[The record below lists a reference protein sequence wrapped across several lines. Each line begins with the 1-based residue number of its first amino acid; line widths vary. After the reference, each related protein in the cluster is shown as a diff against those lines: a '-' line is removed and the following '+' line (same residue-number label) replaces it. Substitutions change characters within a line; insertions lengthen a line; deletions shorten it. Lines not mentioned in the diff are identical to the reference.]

1 MERDYSIKMHQL
13 LMRILILL
21 LSSPGLGHPQ
31 ANPAPQSS
39 ALAFSSI
46 SMQAANAFFQSI
58 PAGETVGEL
67 AQILEEEDIPDDDA
81 AGVLGTVD
89 AISSTTSYLA
99 ARSFPTS
106 RPPLSGL
113 AKVNRQKF
121 LNAFYNSTYGTYNLT
136 IPGCLSGYDI
146 IGQIEAPNGTMINN
160 ASFADLINVL
170 QLPGAAL
177 WNYTMTFAN
186 KTYNDINRTLDLI
199 VCDEPQ
205 GATRQLLWPDR
216 LRPNWVDPAGREGW
230 WTAYIIGGL
239 GVFAIGYGGTH
250 LGVIHE
256 GVTANITIEREVQI
270 LAATGFMEYIFLTM
284 LFRLQSV
291 PKRWIGRLEALVL
304 NTFIWVGAQLLKLLE
319 VLTQACYSP
328 ATAAAG
334 VQNAF
339 QQAGQ
344 QIQSLTTGA
353 NTLVQSLSSQ
363 ALLGL
368 LPGGGE
374 QAASSS
380 GDIEN
385 QVNTAADAL
394 SQAAEVAQAR
404 AEGIAQAGAAAV
416 QMTREVIERQISGG
430 SPGETCG

>member
-1 MERDYSIKMHQL
+1 
-13 LMRILILL
+13 
-21 LSSPGLGHPQ
+21 
-31 ANPAPQSS
+31 
-39 ALAFSSI
+39 
-46 SMQAANAFFQSI
+46 MQTANAFFQSI

-291 PKRWIGRLEALVL
+291 PKRWIGRMEALVL

-334 VQNAF
+334 VQNVF

>member
-1 MERDYSIKMHQL
+1 MENNHSIKMHQL

-21 LSSPGLGHPQ
+21 LSSPSLGHPQ

-46 SMQAANAFFQSI
+46 SMQRANAFFQSI

-106 RPPLSGL
+106 RPPLPGL
-113 AKVNRQKF
+113 AKVNGQRF
-121 LNAFYNSTYGTYNLT
+121 LNAFYNSTNGTYNLT

-146 IGQIEAPNGTMINN
+146 IGQIEAPNGTMMTN

-199 VCDEPQ
+199 VCDQPQ

-216 LRPNWVDPAGREGW
+216 LRPNWVDYDGREGW
-230 WTAYIIGGL
+230 WSAYVIGGL

-256 GVTANITIEREVQI
+256 GITANITLEREVQI

-291 PKRWIGRLEALVL
+291 PKRWIGRMEALVL
-304 NTFIWVGAQLLKLLE
+304 NTFIWLGAQLLKLLE
-319 VLTQACYSP
+319 VVTQACYEPS
-328 ATAAAG
+328 TAAAG
-334 VQNAF
+334 VQNVF

-344 QIQSLTTGA
+344 QIQKVTTGA

-368 LPGGGE
+368 LPGGGG
-374 QAASSS
+374 SS

-385 QVNTAADAL
+385 QINTAADAV

-404 AEGIAQAGAAAV
+404 VEGIAQARAAAV

>member
-1 MERDYSIKMHQL
+1 MEKNQSIKMHQL

-99 ARSFPTS
+99 ARSFPTDM
-106 RPPLSGL
+106 PPLPPGL
-113 AKVNRQKF
+113 TKVNRKRF
-121 LNAFYNSTYGTYNLT
+121 LNAFYNSTNGTYNLT
-136 IPGCLSGYDI
+136 IPGCLSGSDI
-146 IGQIEAPNGTMINN
+146 IGQIEAPNGTMMTN
-160 ASFADLINVL
+160 ASFADLIDVL

-199 VCDEPQ
+199 VCEQPQ
-205 GATRQLLWPDR
+205 GASRQLLWPDR
-216 LRPNWVDPAGREGW
+216 LRPDWVSYDGREGW
-230 WTAYIIGGL
+230 WTAYVFGGL

-256 GVTANITIEREVQI
+256 GITANITIEREVQI

-319 VLTQACYSP
+319 VITQACYSP
-328 ATAAAG
+328 STAGEG
-334 VQNAF
+334 VQNVF
-339 QQAGQ
+339 KQAGQ
-344 QIQSLTTGA
+344 QIQKVTTGA
-353 NTLVQSLSSQ
+353 GTLVQSLSSQ

-374 QAASSS
+374 QSS

-385 QVNTAADAL
+385 QINAAADAV

-404 AEGIAQAGAAAV
+404 VQGIAQANAAAV